1 MTNTAIDMKIAEI
14 TAVVS
19 RKESEHAAVPRSK
32 NSRSIKAALTKE
44 IKGLEKE
51 IEDFMAQKA

>member
-1 MTNTAIDMKIAEI
+1 MKIAEI

-44 IKGLEKE
+44 IKGLEME

>member
-1 MTNTAIDMKIAEI
+1 M
-14 TAVVS
+14 VS
-19 RKESEHAAVPRSK
+19 KKESEHADVPRSK

-51 IEDFMAQKA
+51 INDLMAQKA